1 MAKASKAGPSETIR
15 APLSRESVLRAA
27 VRLADDGGLTALTMR
42 RLAQELGVEAMTLY
56 YYVANKKEIL
66 NGIVDIV
73 MSEVELPPAEGDWKA
88 AIRRS
93 SISAHE
99 VLLRHPWTSGLMT
112 SSGVSP
118 ARLRYM
124 DSFLGRLRQAG
135 FSAQMTHLAYHAL
148 ESHIEG
154 FTLWEAG
161 FASLPQPLNDLAA
174 TVLRELSVDEHPFLI
189 EHIEQH
195 LEPSGAED
203 VDAFE
208 FGLDLILDGLER
220 IRDGLLTP

>member
-1 MAKASKAGPSETIR
+1 MAKASKAGPSGTIR

-56 YYVANKKEIL
+56 YHVANKSEIL
-66 NGIVDIV
+66 NGIVDSV
-73 MSEVELPPAEGDWKA
+73 MSEVELPPAEGDWKSA
-88 AIRRS
+88 MRRS
-93 SISAHE
+93 AISAHE
-99 VLLRHPWTSGLMT
+99 ALLRHPWASGVMT

-124 DSFLGRLRQAG
+124 ESILGRLRRAG
-135 FSAQMTHLAYHAL
+135 FSAEMTHLAYHAI

-154 FTLWEAG
+154 FALWEAG
-161 FASLPQPLNDLAA
+161 FAALPQSLDDLAA
-174 TVLRELSVDEHPFLI
+174 TVLRELSVDEYPFLI
-189 EHIEQH
+189 EHIGQH
-195 LEPSGAED
+195 LKPPGAED